1 MRYTILMQLF
11 PSKRGRKP
19 KQPVPQTLYKTMLV
33 RRVAQRTQR
42 PQPVVQQ
49 TLTTALDVI
58 AQALAR
64 GETVTLPGFGT
75 FYTRE
80 QPASSVRA
88 IRSRQPLTVPAHR
101 VAAFRVG
108 DVLKRQVR
116 GIESQRG
123 GRV

>member
-1 MRYTILMQLF
+1 MQLF
-11 PSKRGRKP
+11 PPRRGRPP
-19 KQPVPQTLYKTMLV
+19 KQAAPATLYKTTLI

-42 PQPVVQQ
+42 SQPVVQQ
-49 TLTTALDVI
+49 TIAAALVVI

-80 QPASSVRA
+80 QPPSTVRH
-88 IRSRQPLTVPAHR
+88 IRSGQPLTIPAHR

-116 GIESQRG
+116 REA
-123 GRV
+123 GRR